1 MLSYFRSQPHVL
13 ISLHRGK
20 CVPAASSPTA
30 VWLQPANQ
38 SGTDGR
44 LAVQVPQASL
54 IGLVSIFMTI
64 HLSDRT
70 VLFLTPCGMEIFAK
84 LVKLMQ

>member
-1 MLSYFRSQPHVL
+1 MLLYFRSQPHVL

-20 CVPAASSPTA
+20 RVPAASSPTA

-44 LAVQVPQASL
+44 LAVQVPQASV

-70 VLFLTPCGMEIFAK
+70 VLFLTPCRMEIFAK